1 MNGRSS
7 GILLPVFSLPGPY
20 GVGSLGKG
28 ARAFVDFVTGRDAQ
42 TMIATTLDR
51 RSVRTDVEE
60 PDYLPDKDSL
70 HIIYDDPAV
79 VNENKQ
85 KWLSR
90 FDDIFRATLTEGGK
104 GAAE

>member
-1 MNGRSS
+1 MLSTVYNIEGNVLMQRTQPDSAIIS
-7 GILLPVFSLPGPY
+7 YEKAYKERLQ
-20 GVGSLGKG
+20 GK
-28 ARAFVDFVTGRDAQ
+28 
-42 TMIATTLDR
+42 
-51 RSVRTDVEE
+51 E

>member
-1 MNGRSS
+1 M
-7 GILLPVFSLPGPY
+7 
-20 GVGSLGKG
+20 
-28 ARAFVDFVTGRDAQ
+28 
-42 TMIATTLDR
+42 
-51 RSVRTDVEE
+51 EE

-85 KWLSR
+85 KWLSH